1 MIRLDKPM
9 NAASPISQLAPAVQP
24 RAVPP
29 ALIEALKA
37 RFAERCS
44 TALVV
49 REQHGRDESAFA
61 TVPPPS
67 AVVFAESTQDV
78 ADAVKLASQ
87 YRVPVIPFGVGSS
100 LEGHLLAV
108 QGGISIDV
116 SRMNQ
121 VISINAE
128 DLTVT
133 VQPGVTRKQ
142 LNEAVKSTG
151 LFFPIDPGA
160 DATLGGM
167 SATRASGTNA
177 VRYGTM
183 RENVLALEVVAASG
197 DIIRTGTRAK
207 KSSAGYDLT
216 RLMVGSE
223 GTLGVITEVTVKLYP
238 LPEAISAA
246 ICSFPSIE
254 AAVRSTIQ
262 IIQMGIPIARVEL
275 IDANTVRMVNTYA
288 HLKLREEP
296 LLLMEFHGSPAGVK
310 EQAEL
315 VQEIASEFGGN
326 AFEWAT
332 TPEERTRLWT
342 ARHNAYFAAIQ
353 SKPGCRA
360 ISTDTCVPISR
371 LADCLLDSVAEAN
384 ASGIPYFL
392 VGHVGDGNFHFGYL
406 IDPDKPEER
415 EIAEQLNHALVA
427 RALRLEGTCTGEH
440 GVGLHKMDF
449 LVTETGE
456 GAVDMMRS
464 IKRALDPHN
473 IMNPGKIFSL

>member
-1 MIRLDKPM
+1 M
-9 NAASPISQLAPAVQP
+9 NAPSRPNHLVPDVAQ
-24 RAVPP
+24 RAIPD
-29 ALIEALKA
+29 ALIDALRD
-37 RFAERCS
+37 RFGAQLS
-44 TALVV
+44 TAQAV
-49 REQHGRDESAFA
+49 RDQHGRDESSF
-61 TVPPPS
+61 TVPPPA
-67 AVVFAESTQDV
+67 AVVFAESTADV
-78 ADAVKLASQ
+78 ADAVRLAAH
-87 YRVPVIPFGVGSS
+87 YAVPVIPFAAGSS

-116 SRMNQ
+116 MRMNR
-121 VISINAE
+121 VLRVDAD

-142 LNEAVKSTG
+142 LNEEVKSTG

-160 DATLGGM
+160 DASIGGM
-167 SATRASGTNA
+167 AATRASGTNA

-183 RENVLALEVVAASG
+183 RENVLALEVVTAAG
-197 DIIRTGTRAK
+197 EVIRTGTRAK

-223 GTLGVITEVTVKLYP
+223 GTLGVITEVTVRLYP

-246 ICSFPSIE
+246 VCSFPSIE
-254 AAVRSTIQ
+254 AAVRTTIQ
-262 IIQMGIPIARVEL
+262 VIQLGVPIARVEL
-275 IDANTVRMVNTYA
+275 IDHHTVRMVNAYSK
-288 HLKLREEP
+288 LGLREEP
-296 LLLMEFHGSPAGVK
+296 MLLMEFHGSPTGVK

-315 VQEIASEFGGN
+315 VQEIAADHGGQ
-326 AFEWAT
+326 AFEWAH

-342 ARHNAYFAAIQ
+342 ARHNAYFAAIA
-353 SKPGCRA
+353 SRPGCRA

-371 LADCLLDSVAEAN
+371 LADCLLESVAEVE

-406 IDPDKPEER
+406 LDPEIPAER
-415 EIAEQLNHALVA
+415 VTAEQLNHALVS
-427 RALRLEGTCTGEH
+427 RALALEGTCTGEH

-449 LVTETGE
+449 LVTETGT

-464 IKRALDPHN
+464 IKRALDPMN
-473 IMNPGKIFSL
+473 IMNPGKIFTI